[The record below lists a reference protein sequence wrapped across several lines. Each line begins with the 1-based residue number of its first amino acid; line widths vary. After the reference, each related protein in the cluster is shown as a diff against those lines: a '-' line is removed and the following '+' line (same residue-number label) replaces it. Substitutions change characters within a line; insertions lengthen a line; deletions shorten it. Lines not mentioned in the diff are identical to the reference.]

1 MKIDTTAPVVAL
13 RTGAAP
19 PALRPLRIALVVSHE
34 LVRAGLAAM
43 LTHHPEVE
51 LVSFSAR
58 ELGRAE
64 VVLVDLGSLESV
76 LATLEAHR
84 GARVV
89 TYADGTDADQVR
101 EALRRGAH
109 GVISMELDVAETIQA
124 LRAVV
129 DGQMVAPGFSG
140 TAVFGPA
147 SWPGR
152 SDGLTERE
160 ARIMALIT
168 QGLTNQEILVQQ
180 CLSINTV
187 KSYIR
192 SAYRKL
198 DITTRVEAVL
208 WGIDRGLRSVQ
219 VPAPEDVA

>member
-19 PALRPLRIALVVSHE
+19 PALRALRIALVVSHE

-76 LATLEAHR
+76 LSSVEAHR
-84 GARVV
+84 GTRVV
-89 TYADGTDADQVR
+89 TYADGNDVDQVR
-101 EALRRGAH
+101 DALRRGAH
-109 GVISMELDVAETIQA
+109 GVISMELDVAETIQS

-129 DGQMVAPGFSG
+129 DGQMVAPGFTG
-140 TAVFGPA
+140 TATFGPT

-198 DITTRVEAVL
+198 DVTTRVEAVL
-208 WGIDRGLRSVQ
+208 WGIDRGLRSVK
-219 VPAPEDVA
+219 VPAPDDAA